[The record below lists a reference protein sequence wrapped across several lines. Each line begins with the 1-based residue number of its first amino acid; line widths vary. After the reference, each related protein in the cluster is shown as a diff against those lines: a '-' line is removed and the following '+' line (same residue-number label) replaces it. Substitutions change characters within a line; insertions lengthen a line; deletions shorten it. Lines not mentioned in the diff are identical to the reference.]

1 MFKNAIVRTPGR
13 SIVDGLSSAKLGKP
27 IYEVA
32 LEQHAAY
39 IAALEKCEVQVT
51 VLDAD
56 ERFPDAVFIE
66 DTALLTPQCAIVL
79 NPGAESRKGE
89 TAEVEQVLRER
100 YENVEAVLE
109 PGSVEGGDI
118 MMVGSIFYI
127 GLSERTNLDG
137 AQQVSRILEKYGMS
151 GLTVEM
157 NDMLHLKT
165 GVAYLENG
173 NLVACGE
180 FLTHP
185 AFQDFNILPIS
196 ADESYAANCVWIN
209 GHVLVPMGYPSAKA
223 TLERAGYQTIEVNAS
238 EFRKLDGGL
247 SCLSLR
253 Y

>member
-1 MFKNAIVRTPGR
+1 M
-13 SIVDGLSSAKLGKP
+13 DGLSSAKLGKP